1 MSPEAETNLLRF
13 LNRLDGRLKSVG
25 DDQKA
30 LWLSLRSTCDFF
42 KATDACVA
50 LLPPG
55 KALAELMF
63 VIPRE
68 GAWDLDLLT
77 AFLHRQK
84 PAIPPNMLLAPL
96 NRRDRLW
103 AVLGLRSREGEFDR
117 NVDPRALLRIAR
129 AVSES
134 IHRMDWERIVEV
146 RSRIDHKIMEQLRP
160 KDLFYQILH
169 GLRSLTR
176 YDHSSA
182 LLICDERGDALE
194 LVAEQVA
201 WLKGKSR
208 RIGLRLP
215 LSRTLWDLMH
225 DGTVYGFDRVGDQW
239 REWQGQ
245 KAAPLAELLDY
256 NRPSGDLD
264 SVPRE
269 AALLC
274 APLGR
279 GDGLLGVLR
288 IAARHPHA
296 FGAYEA
302 ELLQRFMPLATIAI
316 QNSQRTEILEAKMLE
331 AEKKHAIANLAR
343 GVSHDINNALGSV
356 LPLVQQMLADLQS
369 GQIETHLLADDLQQ
383 VEQSLQT
390 CRRIFGG
397 MLAMARG
404 SGQKIG
410 EGSVNRA
417 IESTLPILKDSF
429 RRRAILLDLDL
440 SASLPV
446 VKGGLGDLEQLFL
459 NLMTNARDAMPTG
472 GTLSVRTRQLNE
484 SVEVLIQDSG
494 CGIPP
499 EHLSRIHEPFF
510 TTKHSG
516 RGLGLS
522 ICQSIVWDMRGDLKI
537 NSREGEGTQVR
548 VVLPVLKER
557 DTGAK
562 A

>member
-1 MSPEAETNLLRF
+1 MNPEAEAKLLRF
-13 LNRLDGRLKSVG
+13 LDRLDGRLKSVG

-30 LWLSLRSTCDFF
+30 LWLSLRSTCDFL

-50 LLPPG
+50 VLPPG

-68 GAWDLDLLT
+68 GVWDLDLLT

-84 PAIPPNMLLAPL
+84 PAIPSHTLLAPL
-96 NRRDRLW
+96 NRRNRLW
-103 AVLGLRSREGEFDR
+103 AVLGLRTRGSEFDR
-117 NVDPRALLRIAR
+117 NVDLPALHRIAR

-134 IHRMDWERIVEV
+134 IHGMDWKRIVEV
-146 RSRIDHKIMEQLRP
+146 RSQIDHKIMEQLRP

-176 YDHSSA
+176 YDHSAA

-201 WLKGKSR
+201 WRKGKSR

-215 LSRTLWDLMH
+215 LSETSWDLMH
-225 DGTVYGFDRVGDQW
+225 DGAVYGFDREGDHW

-245 KAAPLAELLDY
+245 KAAPWAELLDY
-256 NRPSGDLD
+256 NRPTDGLD
-264 SVPRE
+264 FVPRE

-274 APLGR
+274 APLGTR
-279 GDGLLGVLR
+279 DGALGVLR
-288 IAARHPHA
+288 VAARHPRT

-302 ELLQRFMPLATIAI
+302 ELLQRFMPLAAIAI
-316 QNSQRTEILEAKMLE
+316 QNSQRTEILETKMLE

-343 GVSHDINNALGSV
+343 GVSHDVNNALGSV
-356 LPLVQQMLADLQS
+356 LPLVQQMLADLRA
-369 GQIETHLLADDLQQ
+369 GPIETHLLADDIQQ
-383 VEQSLQT
+383 IEQSLQT

-410 EGSVNRA
+410 EGSITRA

-429 RRRAILLDLDL
+429 RRQAIHLDLDL
-440 SASLPV
+440 SDNLPV
-446 VKGGLGDLEQLFL
+446 VKGGQGDLEQLLL

-472 GTLSVRTRQLNE
+472 GTLSLQTRPF
-484 SVEVLIQDSG
+484 SDGVEVLIQDSG
-494 CGIPP
+494 CGIPS

-510 TTKHSG
+510 TTKHNG
-516 RGLGLS
+516 NGLGLS
-522 ICQSIVWDMRGDLKI
+522 ICRSIVWDMRGDLKI
-537 NSREGEGTQVR
+537 NSREGKGTQVR
-548 VVLPVLKER
+548 VLLPAVKER
-557 DTGAK
+557 DPGAET
-562 A
+562 